1 MGPEN
6 ELPDNSTPLFP
17 QDVLS
22 RHGYKQEL
30 KREIGWFSSFS
41 MSFSIIAVTTGLF
54 ATYGV
59 GLQTAGPAFIW
70 TWPIVGVGQLLLALV
85 FAKLAR
91 RIPLSGMAYQW
102 TRELGGDSIAWWAGW
117 LMIIQV
123 LTGLAAVCYA
133 LASYSLPMLGIA
145 GSDRN
150 IVTATTVVLITIAVI
165 NHMGVKVTS
174 LVNDV
179 MVLAQIVV
187 ILVVG
192 ILLLIL
198 ATRHHT
204 NSFHFLFTHPGHPGG
219 IAFLGPL
226 AFSSLMAAWTI
237 TGFESA
243 ANLAEETKLPE
254 KRVPFAIVSSEIF
267 SVIIG
272 FIILLGFTL
281 AIPSLEVASK
291 DPAPF
296 AYIMDHHF
304 PHAFTNVVMAIILV
318 EIYACALAN
327 LTILGRVVWA
337 MSRDSQLPGSTWFG
351 KLNFHKVPANAMW
364 FTAIVAAVFT
374 WWAKFEIVIAG
385 VSGLAAYSTY
395 VMVVGCALW
404 NRPHRWQLSGDADES
419 SIVPKPLGM
428 VTLIWLLICLGA
440 LTLPQPA
447 WINDKAILVGLGLG
461 LCLWLVTRKSRG
473 NRGPHPQPS
482 ELIPQIANLNGEIR

>member
-1 MGPEN
+1 
-6 ELPDNSTPLFP
+6 
-17 QDVLS
+17 
-22 RHGYKQEL
+22 
-30 KREIGWFSSFS
+30 

-54 ATYGV
+54 ATYGA

-70 TWPIVGVGQLLLALV
+70 TWPVVGVGQFLLALV

-133 LASYSLPMLGIA
+133 LASYTLPELGIVA
-145 GSDRN
+145 SDRN
-150 IVTATTVVLITIAVI
+150 IVVATTIVILSIAFI
-165 NHMGVKVTS
+165 NHMGVKLTS
-174 LVNDV
+174 LVNDI

-192 ILLLIL
+192 ILLLFF
-198 ATRHHT
+198 AVRHRT

-219 IAFLGPL
+219 MAFLGPL

-254 KRVPFAIVSSEIF
+254 QRVPFAIVSSEIF

-281 AIPSLEVASK
+281 AIPSLEVAAK
-291 DPAPF
+291 NPAPF
-296 AYIMDHHF
+296 AYIMDSHF
-304 PHAFTNVVMAIILV
+304 PHLFTNVVMAIILV

-337 MSRDSQLPGSTWFG
+337 MARDRQLPASAWFG
-351 KLNFHKVPANAMW
+351 RLSFRKVPANAMW

-374 WWAKFEIVIAG
+374 WWAKFQIVIAG
-385 VSGLAAYSTY
+385 VSGLAAYTTY
-395 VMVVGCALW
+395 VMVVGCALQ
-404 NRPHRWQLSGDADES
+404 NRPHRWQLSGETS
-419 SIVPKPLGM
+419 QTSIVPRALGT

-440 LTLPQPA
+440 LTIPSSA
-447 WINDKAILVGLGLG
+447 WINDKAIVVGLALG
-461 LCLWLVTRKSRG
+461 LCIWLAARKSRRIG
-473 NRGPHPQPS
+473 QVQPQP
-482 ELIPQIANLNGEIR
+482 GEIIP